1 MGLTTVVGRPDRL
14 SATALSRIGDE
25 AYLLRMASML
35 ERLRDAMNSHD
46 AKEMASLFADT
57 YQSSQPLHPARGF
70 SGHAQVLT
78 NWMSVFEGVPDFS
91 AELVASSVDGAI
103 EWGEWDWRGRHT
115 DSSPFA
121 MRGVTILRVHDGLV
135 AEMRLYLEPV
145 DVGGDDID
153 AAVRE
158 LYQSPSARSG
168 DPQASHRPPPL
179 SG

>member
-1 MGLTTVVGRPDRL
+1 
-14 SATALSRIGDE
+14 
-25 AYLLRMASML
+25 MASML

-168 DPQASHRPPPL
+168 DPQASQTASSTGTTPVHAGVDVVLIMASASR
-179 SG
+179 SATRESSVQG